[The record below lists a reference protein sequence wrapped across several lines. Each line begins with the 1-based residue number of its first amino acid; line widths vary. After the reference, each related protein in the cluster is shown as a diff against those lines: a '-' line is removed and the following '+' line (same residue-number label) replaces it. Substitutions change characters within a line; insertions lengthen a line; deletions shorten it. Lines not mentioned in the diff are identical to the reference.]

1 MDYQL
6 DDKDRSILEILQE
19 NGDYTTRQIAK
30 KTLLPITTVH
40 NRIQKLKSEKI
51 IRKFTIEVN
60 PEATDKAFLV
70 YILVSINLE
79 KIKELKK
86 TQHDIVKELKGFYF
100 TERADVVA
108 GGTDIVMVVRVKDV
122 KEFDQVLLGKIQMIN
137 GVKETKSL
145 IAIHEQI

>member
-40 NRIQKLKSEKI
+40 NRIQKLKNEKI
-51 IRKFTIEVN
+51 IRKFTIDVD
-60 PEATDKAFLV
+60 PETIDKGFLV
-70 YILVSINLE
+70 YVLVSVNLE
-79 KIKELKK
+79 RIKELKR
-86 TQHDIVKELKGFYF
+86 TQYDLVKELKSFYF

-108 GGTDIVMVVRVKDV
+108 GGTDIVVIVRVKDV
-122 KEFDQVLLGKIQMIN
+122 KEFNQILLGKIQMIN
-137 GVKETKSL
+137 GVKETKSM
-145 IAIHEQI
+145 IAIYEQ